1 MAELLREMLPDVHTW
16 WRIANPAWA
25 NPLDPRFAQQQGG
38 RWNPPGSF
46 PALYLNEDMV
56 TARLNLF
63 DFISKWPYEPEDL
76 RDNTG
81 PALVGCSLPRRQVVC
96 DACSS
101 AGVRAVGLPDTYPLE
116 RDGALVPHA
125 RCQSIGAQVKAAHLR
140 GVRSRSAQSRDGI
153 GRELAWFPAST
164 RSVARRAQTLA
175 FTTWFWGL
183 HR

>member
-1 MAELLREMLPDVHTW
+1 MSELLREMLPDVHTW

-81 PALVGCSLPRRQVVC
+81 PMLVGCSLPRRQIVC
-96 DACSS
+96 DACSL

-125 RCQSIGAQVKAAHLR
+125 RCQSIGTRVKAARLR
-140 GVRSRSAQSRDGI
+140 GVRSRSAQSRDSI
-153 GRELAWFPAST
+153 GRELAWFPTST
-164 RSVARRAQTLA
+164 RSVTRRAQTLA
-175 FTTWFWGL
+175 FTTWFWDL